1 MATPKEIPSKVN
13 SAAATA
19 VEASAGNSLY
29 IVGCL
34 KAGDLT
40 VVIKSESIDC
50 GSVGPVA
57 FGSPIECDSFTPAL
71 VGQVAYYEQ

>member
-13 SAAATA
+13 SSTA
-19 VEASAGNSLY
+19 KVEASAGNSLY

-34 KAGDLT
+34 KANDLT
-40 VVIKSESIDC
+40 VVIKGVSINC

-57 FGSPIECDSFTPAL
+57 FASPIECDSFTPTSA
-71 VGQVAYYEQ
+71 GQVAYYEQ

>member
-13 SAAATA
+13 TQAATRVTA
-19 VEASAGNSLY
+19 ATGNSLY

-34 KAGDLT
+34 KAGTLT
-40 VVIKSESIDC
+40 IDISGADISC

-57 FGSPIECDSFTPAL
+57 IPSPIECRSFLPAA
-71 VGQVAYYEQ
+71 VGQIAYYEQ

>member
-13 SAAATA
+13 TAATRVTA
-19 VEASAGNSLY
+19 AAGNSLY

-34 KAGDLT
+34 KAGALT
-40 VVIKSESIDC
+40 IDISGADISC

-57 FGSPIECDSFTPAL
+57 IPSPIECRSFVPAA
-71 VGQVAYYEQ
+71 VGQIAYYEQ